1 MSQFNTITDVEA
13 EYVRL
18 LLEGDVETAIRL
30 TADALSHSDSR
41 IKQLFEARD
50 ADGLQAEAAIF
61 GRLSRMQIE
70 ALRRGGFVAEAFS
83 CAVATLLSVEI
94 YRCGNAV
101 DPLTRVMLYY
111 AAIQSFID
119 AIERSATP
127 ETEQSE
133 EHRGYILSFLASLLY
148 YAYGN
153 AVKAEPDGAGLA
165 DVYGFLK
172 SIAQSG
178 AIQSPVIKLNGIDVD
193 PATPGPLLVDI
204 MSRAAAL
211 GIYS

>member
-1 MSQFNTITDVEA
+1 MSQFNTITEVEA

-50 ADGLQAEAAIF
+50 ADGLQAEAAVF

-94 YRCGNAV
+94 YRCGNAI
-101 DPLTRVMLYY
+101 DPLTRVMLYFV
-111 AAIQSFID
+111 AIQSFID
-119 AIERSATP
+119 AAERVVTP
-127 ETEQSE
+127 DMPQNE

-148 YAYGN
+148 HAYGK
-153 AVKAEPDGAGLA
+153 AVADTPDGAGLSE
-165 DVYGFLK
+165 VYAFLK
-172 SIAQSG
+172 NIAQSG

-193 PATPGPLLVDI
+193 PTTPGPLLVDI

>member
-18 LLEGDVETAIRL
+18 LLEGDVETAICL
-30 TADALSHSDSR
+30 TADALSHSDSC

-119 AIERSATP
+119 AIERSPTP
-127 ETEQSE
+127 EMEQSE

-148 YAYGN
+148 HAYGK
-153 AVKAEPDGAGLA
+153 AVEADPEASGLA

>member
-30 TADALSHSDSR
+30 TADALSHSDSC

-111 AAIQSFID
+111 AAIQSFIG
-119 AIERSATP
+119 AIERSPTP
-127 ETEQSE
+127 EMEQSE

-148 YAYGN
+148 HAYGK
-153 AVKAEPDGAGLA
+153 AVEADPEASGLV

>member
-1 MSQFNTITDVEA
+1 MTQFNSISEVEA

-41 IKQLFEARD
+41 IKQLYEARD
-50 ADGLQAEAAIF
+50 IDGLQAEAADF

-94 YRCGNAV
+94 YRCGQAI
-101 DPLTRVMLYY
+101 DPLTRVMIYF
-111 AAIQSFID
+111 AAIQNFID
-119 AIERSATP
+119 ASERSATP
-127 ETEQSE
+127 DMEQSE
-133 EHRGYILSFLASLLY
+133 DHRGYILSFLASLLY
-148 YAYGN
+148 HAYGK
-153 AVKAEPDGAGLA
+153 AVADRPDGAGLGE
-165 DVYGFLK
+165 VYGFLN

-178 AIQSPVIKLNGIDVD
+178 AIQSPVVKLNGIDVD